1 MVGSG
6 LVSLLGRVGLD
17 TEGMRRC
24 RLALRDCRMV
34 WWDGL
39 LRLVVSELL
48 GALLYCCV

>member
-24 RLALRDCRMV
+24 RGG
-34 WWDGL
+34 GL
-39 LRLVVSELL
+39 LR
-48 GALLYCCV
+48 GFI